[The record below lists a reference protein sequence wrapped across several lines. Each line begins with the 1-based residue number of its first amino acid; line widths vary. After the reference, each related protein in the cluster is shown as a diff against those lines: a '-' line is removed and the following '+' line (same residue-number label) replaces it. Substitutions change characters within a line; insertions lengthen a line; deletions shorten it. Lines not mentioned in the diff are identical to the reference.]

1 MFKYVFVSGKL
12 VIESKAKVP
21 VRDRG
26 FLYGDGLFETLRSY
40 GGYTFMLDAHL
51 ERLFFSLKILKYN
64 LPFDKEYIKDALRR
78 TIDKNNLQKRDAY
91 IKIIV
96 TRGIHS
102 GELHF
107 NGEYKPNL
115 VIIADSLTPYPEVDY
130 TKGINITTS
139 SIRRPV
145 MGSPLYCHKLL
156 NYFENIFA
164 KNEAHYNE
172 AQEAVFLT
180 RDHLV
185 LEGASSNIFF
195 VKRNIVYTPPLTQNI
210 LPGITREVVIRICRE
225 NGIEVKQ
232 KKVHYRDIINADE
245 IFKTSSI
252 AGIVPVKKIDRFVLA
267 IKVPGN
273 ITLKLMKLYGDKV
286 EYLKSRGISCYNKYT
301 SLYFK

>member
-1 MFKYVFVSGKL
+1 MFKYVFISGKL
-12 VIESKAKVP
+12 VIESKAKIP

-40 GGYTFMLDAHL
+40 GGYIFMLDAHL
-51 ERLFFSLKILKYN
+51 ERLFFSLKVLKYN
-64 LPFDKEYIKDALRR
+64 LPFDKEYIKDALRK
-78 TIDKNNLQKRDAY
+78 TIGKNNLGKRDAY

-107 NGEYKPNL
+107 GGGYKPNL
-115 VIIADSLTPYPEVDY
+115 VIIADSLTHYPEVDY
-130 TKGINITTS
+130 TEGINITTS
-139 SIRRPV
+139 SIRRPQV
-145 MGSPLYCHKLL
+145 GSPLYCHKLL

-164 KNEAHYNE
+164 KNEAHYNG

-185 LEGASSNIFF
+185 LEGATSNIFF
-195 VKRNIVYTPPLTQNI
+195 VKGNIVYTPPLTQNI

-225 NGIEVKQ
+225 NGIKVKQ

-252 AGIVPVKKIDRFVLA
+252 AGIVPVKKIDRFVVA
-267 IKVPGN
+267 GKVPGN
-273 ITLKLMKLYGDKV
+273 ITSKLMKLYRDKI
-286 EYLKSRGISCYNKYT
+286 EYSKLDSIS
-301 SLYFK
+301 L

>member
-1 MFKYVFVSGKL
+1 MIKHVFISGKL
-12 VIESKAKVP
+12 VIESKAKIP

-26 FLYGDGLFETLRSY
+26 FLYGDGLFETLGSY
-40 GGYTFMLDAHL
+40 GGYIFMLDAHL
-51 ERLFFSLKILKYN
+51 ERLFFSLKVLKYD
-64 LPFDKEYIKDALRR
+64 LPFDKEYIKDALRK
-78 TIDKNNLQKRDAY
+78 TIDKNNLGKRDAY

-107 NGEYKPNL
+107 GGGYKPNL
-115 VIIADSLTPYPEVDY
+115 VIIADSLTPYPKVDY
-130 TKGINITTS
+130 TEGINITTS
-139 SIRRPV
+139 SIRRPAI
-145 MGSPLYCHKLL
+145 GSSLYCHKLL

-164 KNEAHYNE
+164 KNEAYYNK

-210 LPGITREVVIRICRE
+210 LPGVTREVVIMICRE
-225 NGIEVKQ
+225 NGIKVKQ
-232 KKVHYRDIINADE
+232 KKVYYREIINADE

-252 AGIVPVKKIDRFVLA
+252 AGIVPVKKIDRFVVA
-267 IKVPGN
+267 RKVPGN
-273 ITLKLMKLYGDKV
+273 ITSKLMELYRDKIEYSKLD
-286 EYLKSRGISCYNKYT
+286 SIS
-301 SLYFK
+301 L

>member
-1 MFKYVFVSGKL
+1 MIKYVFISGKL
-12 VIESKAKVP
+12 VIENKAKVS

-26 FLYGDGLFETLRSY
+26 FLYGDGLFETLRNY
-40 GGYTFMLDAHL
+40 GGYIFMLDAHL
-51 ERLFFSLKILKYN
+51 ERLFFSLRVLKYN
-64 LPFDKEYIKDALRR
+64 LPFDKEYIKDALRK
-78 TIDKNNLQKRDAY
+78 TIDKNNLGKRDAY

-107 NGEYKPNL
+107 GGGYKPNL

-130 TKGINITTS
+130 TEGINITTS
-139 SIRRPV
+139 SIRRPA
-145 MGSPLYCHKLL
+145 MGSSLYCHKLL

-195 VKRNIVYTPPLTQNI
+195 VKGNIVYTPPLTQNI
-210 LPGITREVVIRICRE
+210 LPGITRGVVIRICRE
-225 NGIEVKQ
+225 NGIKVKQ
-232 KKVHYRDIINADE
+232 KKVHYHDIINADE

-252 AGIVPVKKIDRFVLA
+252 AGIVPVKKIDRFVVA
-267 IKVPGN
+267 RKVPGN
-273 ITLKLMKLYGDKV
+273 ITSKLMKLYGDKI
-286 EYLKSRGISCYNKYT
+286 EYSKLDSIS
-301 SLYFK
+301 S

>member
-1 MFKYVFVSGKL
+1 MIKYVFISGKL
-12 VIESKAKVP
+12 IIENKAKVS

-40 GGYTFMLDAHL
+40 GGYIFMLDAHL
-51 ERLFFSLKILKYN
+51 ERLFFSLKVLKYN
-64 LPFDKEYIKDALRR
+64 LPFDKEYIKDSLRK
-78 TIDKNNLQKRDAY
+78 TIDKNNLGKRDAY

-107 NGEYKPNL
+107 GGGYKPNL

-130 TKGINITTS
+130 TEGINITTS
-139 SIRRPV
+139 SIRRPA

-172 AQEAVFLT
+172 AREAVFLT

-195 VKRNIVYTPPLTQNI
+195 VRRSVVYTPPLTQNI
-210 LPGITREVVIRICRE
+210 LPGVTREVVINICRE
-225 NGIEVKQ
+225 NRIKVKQ

-252 AGIVPVKKIDRFVLA
+252 AGIVPAKKIDRFVVA
-267 IKVPGN
+267 RKVPGN
-273 ITLKLMKLYGDKV
+273 ITSKLMKLYGDKIK
-286 EYLKSRGISCYNKYT
+286 YSKLDSIS
-301 SLYFK
+301 S